1 MQEGNG
7 LLRQEMTSETEVLL
21 LIVSGPLY
29 GESALEFEKKID
41 ALSKSSF
48 VTVTLDLSM
57 AVGITSSAIGK
68 LVSDHRQL
76 LAQNRSFRING
87 CSETL
92 YRIFQKI
99 KLDTLIQIT
108 R

>member
-1 MQEGNG
+1 M
-7 LLRQEMTSETEVLL
+7 LRQELISDVETLL
-21 LIVSGPLY
+21 VVSGPLY
-29 GESALEFEKKID
+29 GEAGLEFEKKIET
-41 ALSKSSF
+41 LRESSY
-48 VTVTLDLSM
+48 VTITLDLSM

-68 LVSDHRQL
+68 LVSAHRQL

-92 YRIFQKI
+92 YSIFQKI

>member
-1 MQEGNG
+1 M
-7 LLRQEMTSETEVLL
+7 LRQEQTSETEVL

-29 GESALEFEKKID
+29 GESAQEFERKID
-41 ALSKSSF
+41 ALRKSSY
-48 VTVTLDLSM
+48 VTITLDLSM

-68 LVSDHRQL
+68 LVSAHREL
-76 LAQNRSFRING
+76 LAQNRSFRISG

-92 YRIFQKI
+92 YSIFQKI
-99 KLDTLIQIT
+99 KLDTLMQIT

>member
-1 MQEGNG
+1 M
-7 LLRQEMTSETEVLL
+7 LRQELTSETEVLL
-21 LIVSGPLY
+21 IVSGPLF
-29 GESALEFEKKID
+29 GESALEFERKID
-41 ALSKSSF
+41 SLKKSSY
-48 VTVTLDLSM
+48 VTVTLDFSM

-68 LVSDHRQL
+68 LVSAHRQL

-108 R
+108 Q